1 MAESVMDM
9 MDAFS
14 SSYQKRIDRRASDRN
29 PWVINSF
36 PYQVPMT
43 TGMPGTM
50 GMPGGYPSYQTAP
63 SVLDGGWQGQQ
74 GTVLVINRNR
84 FRLYLDR
91 DTFREG
97 ELILHDQN
105 RLLMRDPKTGIENPF
120 EYVES
125 EGRLVL
131 RSEDGQI
138 MLFRRIRR

>member
-9 MDAFS
+9 VDAFS
-14 SSYQKRIDRRASDRN
+14 SSYQKRIDRRANDRN
-29 PWVINSF
+29 PWAINSF

-43 TGMPGTM
+43 TGMPG
-50 GMPGGYPSYQTAP
+50 GYPSYKSAP

-74 GTVLVINRNR
+74 GTVLVIKRNR

-105 RLLMRDPKTGIENPF
+105 LLLMRDPKTGIENPF

-125 EGRLVL
+125 KGRMVL
-131 RSEDGQI
+131 RSKDGQI